1 MKINNIKRWAK
12 PGLEGYFAA
21 FCGVCIAFA
30 IRYTLHPFLQSNLPM
45 TFFILNTII
54 IALFYGFR
62 PSIFTILMSIPL
74 AFFFFVPP
82 FDSFDMPTAQDSFV
96 FGSYI
101 LIAFIAVGIVE
112 WLQRERYKAI
122 LISRVSN
129 SNFQMLSQA
138 SAYLKKERDSAQK
151 PSI

>member
-1 MKINNIKRWAK
+1 MRINNAKRWAR

-21 FCGVCIAFA
+21 FCGVFIAFA
-30 IRYTLHPFLQSNLPM
+30 IRFTLHPFLQSNLPM
-45 TFFILNTII
+45 TVFILNTIL
-54 IALFYGFR
+54 IALFYGYL
-62 PSIFTILMSIPL
+62 PSILTIAISIPL

-82 FDSFDMPTAQDSFV
+82 FDSFDIPTAQDSFV
-96 FGSYI
+96 FISYI
-101 LIAFIAVGIVE
+101 LIAFIAVGVVE

-138 SAYLKKERDSAQK
+138 SAFLKKERESTQK
-151 PSI
+151 PSF

>member
-1 MKINNIKRWAK
+1 MKINNAKRWAK
-12 PGLEGYFAA
+12 SGLDGYFAA
-21 FCGVCIAFA
+21 ICGVFIAFA
-30 IRYTLHPFLQSNLPM
+30 IRYTLHPFLEGNLPM

-62 PSIFTILMSIPL
+62 PSLLTIAISIPL

-82 FDSFDMPTAQDSFV
+82 FDSFEIPTAQDSFV
-96 FGSYI
+96 FCSYI
-101 LIAFIAVGIVE
+101 LIAFIAVAIVE
-112 WLQRERYKAI
+112 WLQRERYKAV
-122 LISRVSN
+122 LISRVSS

-138 SAYLKKERDSAQK
+138 SANLKKERDSQK

>member
-1 MKINNIKRWAK
+1 MKINNAKRWAK
-12 PGLEGYFAA
+12 PGFEGYFAA
-21 FCGVCIAFA
+21 FCGVFIAFA

-45 TFFILNTII
+45 TFFILNTIA

-62 PSIFTILMSIPL
+62 PSLLTIVTSIPL

-82 FDSFDMPTAQDSFV
+82 FDSFDIPTAQDSFV
-96 FGSYI
+96 FISYI
-101 LIAFIAVGIVE
+101 LIAFIAVAIVE
-112 WLQRERYKAI
+112 WLQRERYRAI

-138 SAYLKKERDSAQK
+138 SVYLKRERNSGQTR
-151 PSI
+151 

>member
-1 MKINNIKRWAK
+1 
-12 PGLEGYFAA
+12 
-21 FCGVCIAFA
+21 
-30 IRYTLHPFLQSNLPM
+30 M

-62 PSIFTILMSIPL
+62 PSLLTIGISIPL

-101 LIAFIAVGIVE
+101 LIAFIAVAIVE
-112 WLQRERYKAI
+112 WLQRERYKAV
-122 LISRVSN
+122 LISRVSG

-138 SAYLKKERDSAQK
+138 SAYLKKERDSQK
-151 PSI
+151 PSF

>member
-1 MKINNIKRWAK
+1 MKINNAKRWAK
-12 PGLEGYFAA
+12 SGLEGYFAA
-21 FCGVCIAFA
+21 LCGICVSFA
-30 IRYTLHPFLQSNLPM
+30 IRYSLHPFLQGNLPM

-62 PSIFTILMSIPL
+62 PSLLTIAISIPL

-112 WLQRERYKAI
+112 WLQRERYKAV
-122 LISRVSN
+122 LISRVSS

-138 SAYLKKERDSAQK
+138 SEYLKKERDTQK

>member
-1 MKINNIKRWAK
+1 MKINNAKRWAK

-45 TFFILNTII
+45 TFFILNTIV
-54 IALFYGFR
+54 IALFYGYL
-62 PSIFTILMSIPL
+62 PSVLTIAISIPL

-82 FDSFDMPTAQDSFV
+82 FDSFETPTAQDSFV
-96 FGSYI
+96 FISYI
-101 LIAFIAVGIVE
+101 LIAFIAVGVVE
-112 WLQRERYKAI
+112 WLQRERYRAI
-122 LISRVSN
+122 LITRVSN

-138 SAYLKKERDSAQK
+138 SAYLKKERDS
-151 PSI
+151 S

>member
-1 MKINNIKRWAK
+1 MKINNAKRWAK

-45 TFFILNTII
+45 TVFILNTIV
-54 IALFYGFR
+54 IALFYGYL
-62 PSIFTILMSIPL
+62 PSVLTIAISIPL

-82 FDSFDMPTAQDSFV
+82 FDSFETPTAQDSFV
-96 FGSYI
+96 FASYI
-101 LIAFIAVGIVE
+101 LIAFIAVGVVE
-112 WLQRERYKAI
+112 WLQRERYRAI

-138 SAYLKKERDSAQK
+138 SVYLKKERDS
-151 PSI
+151 S

>member
-1 MKINNIKRWAK
+1 MKINNAKRWAK

-21 FCGVCIAFA
+21 FCGVFIAFA

-45 TFFILNTII
+45 TFFILNTIV
-54 IALFYGFR
+54 IALFYGYL
-62 PSIFTILMSIPL
+62 PSVLTIAISIPL

-82 FDSFDMPTAQDSFV
+82 FDSFETPTAQDSFV
-96 FGSYI
+96 FASYI
-101 LIAFIAVGIVE
+101 LIAFIAVGVVE
-112 WLQRERYKAI
+112 WLQRERYRAI

-138 SAYLKKERDSAQK
+138 SAYLKKERDS
-151 PSI
+151 S

>member
-1 MKINNIKRWAK
+1 MKINNAKRWAK

-21 FCGVCIAFA
+21 FCGVFIAFA

-45 TFFILNTII
+45 TFFILNTIV
-54 IALFYGFR
+54 IALFYGYL
-62 PSIFTILMSIPL
+62 PSVLTIAISIPL

-82 FDSFDMPTAQDSFV
+82 FDSFETPTAQDSFV
-96 FGSYI
+96 FASYI
-101 LIAFIAVGIVE
+101 LIAFIAVGVVE
-112 WLQRERYKAI
+112 WLQRERYRAI

-138 SAYLKKERDSAQK
+138 SVYLKKERDS
-151 PSI
+151 S